1 MKYLKKYKL
10 FEKLNFT
17 ERYNLLSDVEF
28 DLEDIFIDLKDK
40 DIYIGTK
47 KYLYQDNNYTG
58 ISVVIGDIG
67 DLKQKYKW
75 IDVKYHIFRAIKY
88 ISEKNFKLKE
98 LEIVNN
104 LYSYEV
110 NPSNKEYKNKYKSF
124 DSLEK
129 IDDDKEIKSL
139 FILFY
144 YDN

>member
-1 MKYLKKYKL
+1 MKNIKRFKA
-10 FEKLNFT
+10 FENLNFT

-47 KYLYQDNNYTG
+47 KYLYQDDNYTG
-58 ISVVIGDIG
+58 ISVVIGDIS
-67 DLKQKYKW
+67 DFYQKYKW
-75 IDVKYHIFRAIKY
+75 SDVKYYIFRSIKY
-88 ISEKNFKLKE
+88 IQEKNFKLKE
-98 LEIVNN
+98 LEIINN
-104 LYSYEV
+104 LYAYDDL
-110 NPSNKEYKNKYKSF
+110 SNKEYKNNYKSF